1 MKVLG
6 IKGNVVNFDMTE
18 QEENLLLIDGLQKWI
33 NKEIG
38 ENKLRV
44 IPVNKDFK
52 INKKT
57 KSFEIDDAFAKECID
72 LAIIEAIKLGLKMD
86 KAAKKPRKK
95 GLVKVKKM

>member
-6 IKGNVVNFDMTE
+6 IKGNVVTFDMTK

-38 ENKLRV
+38 ENKLKV
-44 IPVNKDFK
+44 IPIDKDFK

-57 KSFEIDDAFAKECID
+57 KSVEIDDAFAKECVD
-72 LAIIEAIKLGLKMD
+72 LAVIEAIKLGIKMD
-86 KAAKKPRKK
+86 KAVKKLRKK
-95 GLVKVKKM
+95 SCKIRK